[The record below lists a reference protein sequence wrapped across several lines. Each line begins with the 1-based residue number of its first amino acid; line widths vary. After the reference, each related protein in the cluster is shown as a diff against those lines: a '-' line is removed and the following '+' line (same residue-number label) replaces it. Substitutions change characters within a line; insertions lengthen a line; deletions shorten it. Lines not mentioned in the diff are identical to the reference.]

1 MEHRS
6 IHPRRVDHTGMT
18 DAPYLGRTLEDA
30 LNRADQ
36 DKIELRQVAQV
47 YPADYDRI
55 ILAEYIRILESICA
69 PYLKLGNAGYP
80 VETLKNE

>member
-6 IHPRRVDHTGMT
+6 IHPCRADHTGMSG
-18 DAPYLGRTLEDA
+18 APYLGRTLEDA

-36 DKIELRQVAQV
+36 DKIDLPLVAQV
-47 YPADYDRI
+47 FPADYDCI

-80 VETLKNE
+80 VGEDNV

>member
-1 MEHRS
+1 MRMS
-6 IHPRRVDHTGMT
+6 

-36 DKIELRQVAQV
+36 DKIDLPLVAQV

-55 ILAEYIRILESICA
+55 ILAEYIRILEAVCG
-69 PYLKLGNAGYP
+69 PHLKLGNAGYP
-80 VETLKNE
+80 VGEDNV

>member
-6 IHPRRVDHTGMT
+6 IHHCCADHTGMSG
-18 DAPYLGRTLEDA
+18 APYLGRTLEDA

-36 DKIELRQVAQV
+36 DKIDLPLVAQV

-55 ILAEYIRILESICA
+55 ILAEYIRILEAICA
-69 PYLKLGNAGYP
+69 PHVRLGNAGYP
-80 VETLKNE
+80 VND

>member
-1 MEHRS
+1 MKMS
-6 IHPRRVDHTGMT
+6 

-36 DKIELRQVAQV
+36 DKIDLPQVVQV

-69 PYLKLGNAGYP
+69 PHVRLGNAGYP
-80 VETLKNE
+80 VND

>member
-1 MEHRS
+1 MS
-6 IHPRRVDHTGMT
+6 

-36 DKIELRQVAQV
+36 DKIDLPHLHFEETI
-47 YPADYDRI
+47 YPSDYDRV
-55 ILAEYIRILESICA
+55 ILAEYIRILEKLCA

-80 VETLKNE
+80 VGEDNV

>member
-6 IHPRRVDHTGMT
+6 IHPRRVDHTGMSG
-18 DAPYLGRTLEDA
+18 APYLGRTLEDA

-36 DKIELRQVAQV
+36 DEIELRQVAQV
-47 YPADYDRI
+47 NPADYDRI
-55 ILAEYIRILESICA
+55 ILAQYIRILEAVCA

-80 VETLKNE
+80 IGNTDD

>member
-1 MEHRS
+1 MS
-6 IHPRRVDHTGMT
+6 

-36 DKIELRQVAQV
+36 DKIDLPLVAQV

-55 ILAEYIRILESICA
+55 ILAEYIRIPKQSAHHMCVWVM
-69 PYLKLGNAGYP
+69 LGI
-80 VETLKNE
+80 L

>member
-1 MEHRS
+1 MEHCRC
-6 IHPRRVDHTGMT
+6 HHCCVDHTGMT

-36 DKIELRQVAQV
+36 DKIDLPLVAQV

-55 ILAEYIRILESICA
+55 ILAQYIRILEAVCG
-69 PYLKLGNAGYP
+69 PHLKLGNAGYP
-80 VETLKNE
+80 VEN

>member
-1 MEHRS
+1 MS
-6 IHPRRVDHTGMT
+6 

-36 DKIELRQVAQV
+36 YKIDLPLVAQV
-47 YPADYDRI
+47 YPSDYDRI
-55 ILAEYIRILESICA
+55 ILAEYIRILEAVCG

-80 VETLKNE
+80 VNE

>member
-6 IHPRRVDHTGMT
+6 SNPCRADHTGMS

-30 LNRADQ
+30 LNRADL
-36 DKIELRQVAQV
+36 DKIDLPLVAQV

-55 ILAEYIRILESICA
+55 ILAEYIRILEAICA
-69 PYLKLGNAGYP
+69 PHVRLGNAGYP
-80 VETLKNE
+80 VGTADEN

>member
-6 IHPRRVDHTGMT
+6 SNPCCIGYPSMT

-36 DKIELRQVAQV
+36 DKIDLPLVAQV

-80 VETLKNE
+80 VEN

>member
-1 MEHRS
+1 MS
-6 IHPRRVDHTGMT
+6 

-36 DKIELRQVAQV
+36 DKIDLPLQVN
-47 YPADYDRI
+47 PSDYDCI
-55 ILAEYIRILESICA
+55 ILAEYIRILEAVCG

-80 VETLKNE
+80 VEN

>member
-1 MEHRS
+1 MKMS
-6 IHPRRVDHTGMT
+6 

-36 DKIELRQVAQV
+36 DKIDLPLVAQV

-69 PYLKLGNAGYP
+69 PHVRLGNAGYP
-80 VETLKNE
+80 VNDQRGKDPRDELFGVK